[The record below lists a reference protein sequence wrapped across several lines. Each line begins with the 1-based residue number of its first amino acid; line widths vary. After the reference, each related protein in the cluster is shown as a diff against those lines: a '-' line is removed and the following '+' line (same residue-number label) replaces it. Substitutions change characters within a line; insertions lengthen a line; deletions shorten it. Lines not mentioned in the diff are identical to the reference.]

1 MNDEVVKTAIMQCH
15 VIMDRVNNLSKK
27 QISCRIDA
35 LEESFRAENIGD
47 VENTGNIVQ
56 DLHNEELHGEMSYI
70 SKDGVE
76 GSIGEFG
83 FDSMSEEK
91 MKKILRKAMR
101 RLVAK
106 KILNEMKRTIIN
118 GMHMGMIT

>member
-1 MNDEVVKTAIMQCH
+1 M
-15 VIMDRVNNLSKK
+15 
-27 QISCRIDA
+27 
-35 LEESFRAENIGD
+35 EESFQVENIGD
-47 VENTGNIVQ
+47 VENMGNIVQ